1 METPLTTMMIIMMTS
16 LLECGNRWVYFLYNF
31 HRYVDQLECHL
42 MRYSSFL
49 VIVLKSCAK

>member
-1 METPLTTMMIIMMTS
+1 MMIIMMTS